1 MAEPG
6 EASETTRWRRA
17 AKFYRRS
24 PGVPWLIA
32 LVVVPLML
40 GAIGY
45 GLADRSREINPPSAA
60 SPAPTGPNTPV
71 IPPVWLS
78 PVSITRNGND
88 ITLRGEFPNNRAKN
102 ELLDAVIGSIGHSAN
117 VIDDLAINPDVESLD
132 FSDSAALFNAAAS
145 IPDFSLLVNGDTIR
159 LAGTAAS
166 MDQVDTVEQAAED
179 TWPDLNIV
187 DTMEIG
193 GPVTPTGSPG
203 GR

>member
-6 EASETTRWRRA
+6 EASETNRWRRA
-17 AKFYRRS
+17 AKFYRRP

-32 LVVVPLML
+32 LVVVPLIL

-45 GLADRSREINPPSAA
+45 GLADRSRELNPPSAA
-60 SPAPTGPNTPV
+60 SPTGLNTPV

-88 ITLRGEFPNNRAKN
+88 ITLRGEFPDNRAKN
-102 ELLDAVIGSIGHSAN
+102 ALLDAVIGSIGSTAN

-132 FSDSAALFNAAAS
+132 FSDSATIFNAAAP
-145 IPDFSLLVNGDTIR
+145 ILNFSFVVNGDTIR

-166 MDQVDTVEQAAED
+166 IQQVDTIEQAAED

-187 DTMEIG
+187 DTMEIS
-193 GPVTPTGSPG
+193 GPVMPTGSPG